1 MDNLSYIEISSFQN
15 DRSVSYRFYEYK
27 AVSRGNISIYRKYKS
42 EYTLHETSIAQSN
55 YRVPSDLHRSP
66 MHRGNSEVHRRS
78 VTVHVRSRLLQE
90 RIPRGS
96 PGGGH
101 VTGGRMT
108 DMACRR
114 LWPWTRGFPRAP
126 GVLEREAPNVES
138 WHLLRKLMSSPVRSH
153 SDWSNRFSPSIIR
166 ASFSSFFYHALRSSP
181 FYTSFSS
188 LCFFLSSQRN
198 SEVELERSDLE
209 PWSWDGQCNRGGDFS
224 LEKVE
229 EFPTAG
235 VVATKR

>member
-1 MDNLSYIEISSFQN
+1 MNNLSYIEISFFQN
-15 DRSVSYRFYEYK
+15 DRSVNYWFYEYK
-27 AVSRGNISIYRKYKS
+27 AVFRGNISIYRKYMS
-42 EYTLHETSIAQSN
+42 EYTLHETSIAQSD
-55 YRVPSDLHRSP
+55 YRVPSDSYRSP

-126 GVLEREAPNVES
+126 GVLKREAPNVES

-166 ASFSSFFYHALRSSP
+166 TSFSSFFYHALLFFILLFPPSAS
-181 FYTSFSS
+181 FYLHRETVR
-188 LCFFLSSQRN
+188 LN
-198 SEVELERSDLE
+198 SNEMTLNRDLE
-209 PWSWDGQCNRGGDFS
+209 TANAIA
-224 LEKVE
+224 E
-229 EFPTAG
+229 ETFRWRKLKSFRQPAT